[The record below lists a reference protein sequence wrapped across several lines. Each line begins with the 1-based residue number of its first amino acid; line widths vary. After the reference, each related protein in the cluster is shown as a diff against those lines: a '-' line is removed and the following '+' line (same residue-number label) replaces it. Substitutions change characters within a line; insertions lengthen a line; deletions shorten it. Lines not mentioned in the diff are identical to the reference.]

1 MKKIVMK
8 LLIAA
13 MVLSLSLSGGVTAFA
28 DTAAPAAGT
37 AVVQADVTVH
47 KAAKAYFENFPQD
60 KHVISAADFL
70 AKVQDGTAGFV
81 IDLRKAED
89 YAKGHIQGAINIPYG
104 AAVAEEL
111 DRIPDDQPVY
121 VYCYSGQTASQTA
134 ALLNVAGKNAYN
146 VSGGYTNG
154 ISKEAAAAGLTTTEP
169 SSYRTRRLYPVD
181 AQVQDAIAQYYDIAS
196 ANGSFNLSAEKVKE
210 GLESG
215 EYFLVDVRSE
225 EDFLRGH
232 IPGAALNI
240 PFGPGMQQQFGKL
253 PRDQKIVVQCY
264 SGQTASQVVGIL
276 RLLGYDA
283 YNLSGGMNN
292 GWKKAGYETTTATDA
307 EYVAAKA
314 MKYFATFPEDKNV
327 ISAED
332 FLRQVRSGKD
342 VFIIDARSAEDYAK
356 GHVKGAVN
364 VPFGTEAVAES
375 LEHIPADK
383 PVYIYCYSGQTASQ
397 MTAWLNLAGK
407 QAHNVSGGY
416 NNGLSKVKN
425 LDALLTTT
433 ASQLPEETFTTDAT
447 VAAAVADYFQ
457 QMAQEKTYP
466 KFNISAAQL
475 KERLDAGDESIYL
488 VDIRPAANYQAGHI
502 EGVKENI
509 PYGKGMQTAL
519 SQLPKDKTIV
529 LQCTSGQTS
538 SQTLAIA
545 RALGYEAYS
554 LSGGINGW
562 TAAGYPVVK

>member
-28 DTAAPAAGT
+28 DTAAPAAET
-37 AVVQADVTVH
+37 AVVQADVTVQ
-47 KAAKAYFENFPQD
+47 KAAKAYFENFPQG

-121 VYCYSGQTASQTA
+121 V
-134 ALLNVAGKNAYN
+134 
-146 VSGGYTNG
+146 
-154 ISKEAAAAGLTTTEP
+154 
-169 SSYRTRRLYPVD
+169 
-181 AQVQDAIAQYYDIAS
+181 
-196 ANGSFNLSAEKVKE
+196 
-210 GLESG
+210 
-215 EYFLVDVRSE
+215 
-225 EDFLRGH
+225 
-232 IPGAALNI
+232 
-240 PFGPGMQQQFGKL
+240 
-253 PRDQKIVVQCY
+253 
-264 SGQTASQVVGIL
+264 
-276 RLLGYDA
+276 
-283 YNLSGGMNN
+283 
-292 GWKKAGYETTTATDA
+292 
-307 EYVAAKA
+307 
-314 MKYFATFPEDKNV
+314 
-327 ISAED
+327 
-332 FLRQVRSGKD
+332 
-342 VFIIDARSAEDYAK
+342 
-356 GHVKGAVN
+356 
-364 VPFGTEAVAES
+364 
-375 LEHIPADK
+375 
-383 PVYIYCYSGQTASQ
+383 YCYSGQTASQ

-475 KERLDAGDESIYL
+475 KERLDAGDESICL
-488 VDIRPAANYQAGHI
+488 VDIRPASNYQAGHI